1 MPSRVLALADDVRV
15 RIGALVVVGL
25 WALFQCLWN
34 LGGPNVTGDEDIY
47 VRAGWQ
53 YVHGDFTGNREHPPT
68 AKYLFGLAQF
78 VAGQG
83 PTGPRVL
90 VGLLT
95 LAVGVVLF
103 VWLRREVGWWG
114 GLLAAALWWLTPR
127 GGAGPRV
134 DRLALLDP
142 VMTAF
147 AVFAIVAAWWWIR
160 SERAWWAAPV
170 SGVLMAVSVTS
181 KVSTVVLLPAFLLL
195 PFLFRAVRKGLVG
208 GALWAAAFAITFV
221 ALYVPM
227 GIRSAITYMVTFQ
240 EGQNTN
246 GHPITIDGKIY
257 TFAPWWASLQF
268 MANGTGKVLLLVIVV
283 GVLAALIVRFD
294 RLVAYIGVAFL
305 LIAGF
310 YVVVAKIALPT
321 YYTAWMPFLLVLAAI
336 GLARLATVPPRWLTV
351 PVVLVLVVAL
361 VVPSVRLSQA
371 VVRAHPTGIALLPVP
386 RPRGRAGRADPL
398 RRRDA
403 DALPPV
409 RRGPRLEPP
418 RPRAVRRDRGRQRPA
433 VARARRR
440 DAAPPRGPLG
450 LHDDVAR
457 RAPGVR
463 AEGRPRAGV
472 RRVALR
478 RLRRGRADRTCVRR
492 ADGRRRAPRPARPG
506 DGLEARGGAATSL
519 QSVPPHQPSDR
530 RCPLVGDHPR
540 DTGTRYGS
548 AMTVSPTAVPPQRT
562 DRRALVSWAL
572 WDWGPRRSTRS

>member
-15 RIGALVVVGL
+15 RLGALVVVGL

-34 LGGPNVTGDEDIY
+34 LGGPNITGDEDIY

-208 GALWAAAFAITFV
+208 GALWAVAFAITFV

-371 VVRAHPTGIALLPVP
+371 VVRAHPTGIALLPGYLDREGVP
-386 RPRGRAGRADPL
+386 DGPILFVAATPTLFRPYVGDLGSNRLD
-398 RRRDA
+398 
-403 DALPPV
+403 
-409 RRGPRLEPP
+409 RGPYVAIVVGNDQRLP
-418 RPRAVRRDRGRQRPA
+418 
-433 VARARRR
+433 
-440 DAAPPRGPLG
+440 
-450 LHDDVAR
+450 
-457 RAPGVR
+457 APGAVTR
-463 AEGRPRAGV
+463 LLREDRSAFTTTSLDGL
-472 RRVALR
+472 RVY
-478 RLRRGRADRTCVRR
+478 VPK
-492 ADGRRRAPRPARPG
+492 DGRVR
-506 DGLEARGGAATSL
+506 ESGGSL
-519 QSVPPHQPSDR
+519 SV
-530 RCPLVGDHPR
+530 G
-540 DTGTRYGS
+540 
-548 AMTVSPTAVPPQRT
+548 
-562 DRRALVSWAL
+562 
-572 WDWGPRRSTRS
+572 